1 MVYLLFEEKG
11 YLNLS
16 FEYHAAVRTHTCA
29 ETVKQSVYPTIFPP
43 PPTGAVTVKFAHGQV
58 IWAKRDIVVESLVG
72 FSAAVEYDWIGPVL
86 THCRSVGI
94 CCLYP
99 LQRFLSPH
107 WTIAISSIPAPVPP
121 PPLAWKFDTTTTPAT
136 PLKLDIASLTPVDL
150 PTDPR
155 SLHRLPTPDP
165 SRTFNSSL
173 GSDASLGSMLSPVQS
188 DATGTLSTAGT
199 GCETVQNSPKTAKL
213 SVLHLNTH
221 DFNNNLGRLAPPST
235 RISPLPSPTGTV
247 SEYSRRLGEHS
258 PTRGAGGSSTGALS
272 PTESNDSPHSTTS
285 RTSAFFGSGFV
296 SSGPAPSPPAP
307 LVKSKSISRLQ
318 ASRSSALSTSPVP
331 GNSSEEISTFAFNSG
346 MGGANVNRSVSDS
359 RFRQPARKATAND
372 SFFSQSAATLTP
384 EPPPSLSRRPSSKS
398 QHGPRRPATPP
409 DRDAGPSGS
418 LSPDRARLPPRERFF
433 PSRSNV
439 DRRDQWEE
447 ATAGTSQDTWGG
459 YGSPPGFGLSGF
471 GSATN
476 LTGLGSWES
485 RRWGG
490 SQASTGWSGGSSRGV
505 SPARPETRA
514 FVDLDDV
521 AGVSGDGGDGG
532 PGPRRQSLEE
542 QAKHLAEQSDAKDKP
557 APTVTTSFSADWRAL
572 ALANENTP
580 RPIAASLPTPINFSP
595 QKKPVRSA
603 HAAGAQHHQHH
614 SHLHREQSNLHP
626 SNPAVP
632 RPPSPRTGTLLCD
645 SDVKLRLIKQLGVGA
660 FSCVWLAEDEQ
671 GSLAAGGDRRAHSTS
686 EAKRRRDRRMHGLRP
701 SALGAKMVK
710 TGADGEVNGKA
721 AETNDAARGRD
732 IVRQQTPLLVEP
744 SPVATF
750 DSTDE
755 SSASGRVVA
764 VKMMDRALCDVN
776 DRTRISFVREVEV
789 LRHISHPSIVAY
801 LHSFTTPTHH
811 CLVVEHI
818 GGGELF
824 DLINKEEN
832 QNKMSET
839 LLRRLWGELCRAVGW
854 MHSVALVH
862 RDIKLENI
870 LLTSNPFTNPVPPLT
885 TPLLKLTD
893 FGLSR
898 FIDPDNPK
906 LTTRCGSEEYAAP
919 EIIMGTPYDGRETD
933 AWACGVVLFALCT
946 GVLPFADPAGASPA
960 PSTHSAHSPTQAR
973 RSYLLRIAQC
983 QYDPRELG
991 EGARRIVG
999 RLLVRSPEKRA
1010 KIAELWSDPWMRGAG
1025 APPPPSRM
1033 ER

>member
-1 MVYLLFEEKG
+1 MGNCSQGLADRISLWNRAVIVIITFAG
-11 YLNLS
+11 ISLS
-16 FEYHAAVRTHTCA
+16 A
-29 ETVKQSVYPTIFPP
+29 PP
-43 PPTGAVTVKFAHGQV
+43 P
-58 IWAKRDIVVESLVG
+58 
-72 FSAAVEYDWIGPVL
+72 AAAAGDDWIGPVL
-86 THCRSVGI
+86 THCRS
-94 CCLYP
+94 LAAP
-99 LQRFLSPH
+99 LADSHFYLI
-107 WTIAISSIPAPVPP
+107 TTNITMNTNTMETP
-121 PPLAWKFDTTTTPAT
+121 PPLAWRFDTTTTPAT
-136 PLKLDIASLTPVDL
+136 PLKLDIANLSPVEL
-150 PTDPR
+150 SNDPR
-155 SLHRLPTPDP
+155 DLHRLPTPDP
-165 SRTFNSSL
+165 CRTLTSSL
-173 GSDASLGSMLSPVQS
+173 ASILSP
-188 DATGTLSTAGT
+188 DTTTGL
-199 GCETVQNSPKTAKL
+199 ETVQNSPKTAKL
-213 SVLHLNTH
+213 SALHLNTH
-221 DFNNNLGRLAPPST
+221 DFNMGRLAPPST
-235 RISPLPSPTGTV
+235 RISPLPSPTT
-247 SEYSRRLGEHS
+247 EYGRHS
-258 PTRGAGGSSTGALS
+258 PTRGAGTLS
-272 PTESNDSPHSTTS
+272 PTESNGSPGSTTS
-285 RTSAFFGSGFV
+285 RTSAFFASVGPP
-296 SSGPAPSPPAP
+296 PAPPTP

-318 ASRSSALSTSPVP
+318 ASRSSTLSTSSAPA
-331 GNSSEEISTFAFNSG
+331 NNEASTFAFNSG
-346 MGGANVNRSVSDS
+346 IGGANINRSVSDS
-359 RFRQPARKATAND
+359 RFRQPSRKSTAND

-384 EPPPSLSRRPSSKS
+384 APPPSLSRRPSAKS
-398 QHGPRRPATPP
+398 QHGGGRRPVTPE
-409 DRDAGPSGS
+409 RDSDPSGS

-447 ATAGTSQDTWGG
+447 AMAGTSPPG
-459 YGSPPGFGLSGF
+459 YGSPPGMGLSGF

-476 LTGLGSWES
+476 LTGLGSWEG
-485 RRWGG
+485 RPWGG

-514 FVDLDDV
+514 FVELDDGG
-521 AGVSGDGGDGG
+521 GVGGSTE
-532 PGPRRQSLEE
+532 PKRRSLEE
-542 QAKHLAEQSDAKDKP
+542 HARPFAELLNAKDKP
-557 APTVTTSFSADWRAL
+557 PASTLTADWR

-580 RPIAASLPTPINFSP
+580 RPITASLPIPIGLSP
-595 QKKPVRSA
+595 HKKPVRSA
-603 HAAGAQHHQHH
+603 HAAGAGAGHPP
-614 SHLHREQSNLHP
+614 LHREHSNLHP
-626 SNPAVP
+626 SSPSVP
-632 RPPSPRTGTLLCD
+632 RPPSPHAGTLLCD
-645 SDVKLRLIKQLGVGA
+645 ADVKLRLKSQLGVGA

-701 SALGAKMVK
+701 SALGPRMNGSEKTDEVK
-710 TGADGEVNGKA
+710 SKSSA
-721 AETNDAARGRD
+721 AEPGDTARGRE
-732 IVRQQTPLLVEP
+732 IVRQQSPLLIES

-750 DSTDE
+750 VTLVE
-755 SSASGRVVA
+755 NGAPGRLVA

-832 QNKMSET
+832 QNKMSES

-870 LLTSNPFTNPVPPLT
+870 LVTTNPFTNPVPPLT

-898 FIDPDNPK
+898 FIDPDNPE

-919 EIIMGTPYDGRETD
+919 EIIMGASYDGRETD

-946 GVLPFADPAGASPA
+946 GVLPFADVSGVSPA

-991 EGARRIVG
+991 EGVRRIVG

-1025 APPPPSRM
+1025 APPPPPGWSDNGQEAHEVNGEEHEAAFLVDKEGIASVARQ
-1033 ER
+1033 EIPAA

>member
-1 MVYLLFEEKG
+1 M
-11 YLNLS
+11 N
-16 FEYHAAVRTHTCA
+16 TNTMQ
-29 ETVKQSVYPTIFPP
+29 T
-43 PPTGAVTVKFAHGQV
+43 
-58 IWAKRDIVVESLVG
+58 
-72 FSAAVEYDWIGPVL
+72 
-86 THCRSVGI
+86 
-94 CCLYP
+94 
-99 LQRFLSPH
+99 
-107 WTIAISSIPAPVPP
+107 PAP
-121 PPLAWKFDTTTTPAT
+121 PPLAWRFDTTTTPAT
-136 PLKLDIASLTPVDL
+136 PLKLDIANLSPVQL

-155 SLHRLPTPDP
+155 DLHRLPTPDP
-165 SRTFNSSL
+165 SRTFNSI
-173 GSDASLGSMLSPVQS
+173 GSDLSSVLSPDQS
-188 DATGTLSTAGT
+188 DAAGA
-199 GCETVQNSPKTAKL
+199 GLETVQNSPKTARL
-213 SVLHLNTH
+213 SALHLSTH
-221 DFNNNLGRLAPPST
+221 DFNLGRLAPPST

-247 SEYSRRLGEHS
+247 SEYGRRLGDHS
-258 PTRGAGGSSTGALS
+258 PTRGITGSSTGALS
-272 PTESNDSPHSTTS
+272 PTESNGSPRSTTS
-285 RTSAFFGSGFV
+285 RTSTFFSSGFGAV
-296 SSGPAPSPPAP
+296 GPTPAPPTP

-318 ASRSSALSTSPVP
+318 ASRSSTLSAP
-331 GNSSEEISTFAFNSG
+331 GNEEASTFAFNSG
-346 MGGANVNRSVSDS
+346 MGGANVNRSASDS
-359 RFRQPARKATAND
+359 RSRQPLRKNTAND

-384 EPPPSLSRRPSSKS
+384 EPPPSLSRRPSARS
-398 QHGPRRPATPP
+398 QHGRRPATP
-409 DRDAGPSGS
+409 DRDSGSGPSGS

-447 ATAGTSQDTWGG
+447 AMATSPDAWTG
-459 YGSPPGFGLSGF
+459 YGSPPGMGLSGF

-476 LTGLGSWES
+476 LATTGLGSWEG

-490 SQASTGWSGGSSRGV
+490 SQASTGWSGGSSRGA

-514 FVDLDDV
+514 FVELDD
-521 AGVSGDGGDGG
+521 AGSGRAEL
-532 PGPRRQSLEE
+532 RRQSLEE
-542 QAKHLAEQSDAKDKP
+542 RPRPFAEPLNAKEKPLPTLA
-557 APTVTTSFSADWRAL
+557 TSFSADWRAL
-572 ALANENTP
+572 ASENTP
-580 RPIAASLPTPINFSP
+580 RAIAASLPTPIGLSP
-595 QKKPVRSA
+595 HKKPVRSA
-603 HAAGAQHHQHH
+603 NAAGAGGHHHH
-614 SHLHREQSNLHP
+614 PLLHREHSNLRS
-626 SNPAVP
+626 SNPNVP
-632 RPPSPRTGTLLCD
+632 RPPSPHAGTLLCD
-645 SDVKLRLIKQLGVGA
+645 ADVKLRLKSQLGVGA

-671 GSLAAGGDRRAHSTS
+671 GSLAAGGDRRGHSTS

-701 SALGAKMVK
+701 SALGAKMNGVANGEKADEVK
-710 TGADGEVNGKA
+710 SKGAEPGDK
-721 AETNDAARGRD
+721 ARGRD
-732 IVRQQTPLLVEP
+732 IVRQQSPLLIES

-750 DSTDE
+750 DTLADE
-755 SSASGRVVA
+755 PGAPGRLVA

-832 QNKMSET
+832 QNKMTES

-870 LLTSNPFTNPVPPLT
+870 LVTSNPFTNPVPPLT

-919 EIIMGTPYDGRETD
+919 EIIMGAPYDGRETD
-933 AWACGVVLFALCT
+933 AWACGVVLFALST
-946 GVLPFADPAGASPA
+946 GVLPFADASGASPA

-983 QYDPRELG
+983 QYDSRELG
-991 EGARRIVG
+991 EGVRRIVG
-999 RLLVRSPEKRA
+999 RLLVRSAEKRA

-1025 APPPPSRM
+1025 APPPPPGWSDNGQEAQEVNGEEHEAAFLVDKEGIANVARQ
-1033 ER
+1033 EIPVV

>member
-1 MVYLLFEEKG
+1 MNNME
-11 YLNLS
+11 
-16 FEYHAAVRTHTCA
+16 
-29 ETVKQSVYPTIFPP
+29 
-43 PPTGAVTVKFAHGQV
+43 
-58 IWAKRDIVVESLVG
+58 
-72 FSAAVEYDWIGPVL
+72 
-86 THCRSVGI
+86 
-94 CCLYP
+94 
-99 LQRFLSPH
+99 
-107 WTIAISSIPAPVPP
+107 APIPP
-121 PPLAWKFDTTTTPAT
+121 PPLAWTFDTTTTTTPGT
-136 PLKLDIASLTPVDL
+136 PLKLDITSLSPVRL

-155 SLHRLPTPDP
+155 DLYRLPTPDP
-165 SRTFNSSL
+165 SRTYNTSL
-173 GSDASLGSMLSPVQS
+173 GSDISSGGVLSPDQPDS
-188 DATGTLSTAGT
+188 LSVAGT
-199 GCETVQNSPKTAKL
+199 GSETVQNSPKTAKL
-213 SVLHLNTH
+213 STLHLNTH

-247 SEYSRRLGEHS
+247 SEYGRRLGDHS
-258 PTRGAGGSSTGALS
+258 PTRGAGGSSAGALS
-272 PTESNDSPHSTTS
+272 PTESNGSPGSTTS
-285 RTSAFFGSGFV
+285 RTSTFFSSGFV
-296 SSGPAPSPPAP
+296 ATGPMPAPPAP

-318 ASRSSALSTSPVP
+318 ASRSNLSTSSL
-331 GNSSEEISTFAFNSG
+331 GNDETSSFAFNSG
-346 MGGANVNRSVSDS
+346 VGGANINRSASDS
-359 RFRQPARKATAND
+359 RFRQPTRKTTAND

-384 EPPPSLSRRPSSKS
+384 APPPSLSRRPSTKS
-398 QHGPRRPATPP
+398 QHGRRDATP
-409 DRDAGPSGS
+409 DRDSGPSGS

-433 PSRSNV
+433 PSRSKV

-447 ATAGTSQDTWGG
+447 ATGGTSFESWTGH
-459 YGSPPGFGLSGF
+459 GSPPGIGLSGF

-476 LTGLGSWES
+476 MTGLGSWES
-485 RRWGG
+485 RPWSG

-505 SPARPETRA
+505 SPARPETRT
-514 FVDLDDV
+514 FVDLDEGGG
-521 AGVSGDGGDGG
+521 GVGGSTE
-532 PGPRRQSLEE
+532 PRRPSLEE
-542 QAKHLAEQSDAKDKP
+542 QQAEQLSSAKDKP
-557 APTVTTSFSADWRAL
+557 ASTVTTSFSADWRAL
-572 ALANENTP
+572 ANENTP
-580 RPIAASLPTPINFSP
+580 RPNVASLPTPINLAP

-603 HAAGAQHHQHH
+603 NAAGAGAGIHHPHP
-614 SHLHREQSNLHP
+614 HLHREHSNLHP
-626 SNPAVP
+626 SKPGVP
-632 RPPSPRTGTLLCD
+632 RPASPRAGTLLCD
-645 SDVKLRLIKQLGVGA
+645 ADVKLRLINQLGVGA

-671 GSLAAGGDRRAHSTS
+671 GSLAAGGDRRGHSTS

-701 SALGAKMVK
+701 SALGAKMN
-710 TGADGEVNGKA
+710 GAGNGEKA
-721 AETNDAARGRD
+721 DEFKAKGIELRDATRGRD
-732 IVRQQTPLLVEP
+732 VIRTQSPLLVEP
-744 SPVATF
+744 SHVATF
-750 DSTDE
+750 DTPDE
-755 SSASGRVVA
+755 NSAPGRLVA

-824 DLINKEEN
+824 DLINKETN
-832 QNKMSET
+832 QSKMTET

-870 LLTSNPFTNPVPPLT
+870 LLTTNPFTNPVPPLT

-919 EIIMGTPYDGRETD
+919 EIIMGASYDGRETD

-946 GVLPFADPAGASPA
+946 GALPFADSSGASPA
-960 PSTHSAHSPTQAR
+960 PSTHSAHSPTQVR

-983 QYDPRELG
+983 QYDPRELS
-991 EGARRIVG
+991 EGVRRIVG

-1025 APPPPSRM
+1025 APPPPPGWSDNGQEAQVHGEEHEAAFLVDKESIANVARQ
-1033 ER
+1033 EIPVV

>member
-1 MVYLLFEEKG
+1 M
-11 YLNLS
+11 NNM
-16 FEYHAAVRTHTCA
+16 
-29 ETVKQSVYPTIFPP
+29 ET
-43 PPTGAVTVKFAHGQV
+43 
-58 IWAKRDIVVESLVG
+58 
-72 FSAAVEYDWIGPVL
+72 
-86 THCRSVGI
+86 
-94 CCLYP
+94 
-99 LQRFLSPH
+99 
-107 WTIAISSIPAPVPP
+107 
-121 PPLAWKFDTTTTPAT
+121 PPLAWTFDTATTNAST
-136 PLKLDIASLTPVDL
+136 PLKLDITSLSPVRL

-155 SLHRLPTPDP
+155 DLYRLPTPDP
-165 SRTFNSSL
+165 SRTYNSSL
-173 GSDASLGSMLSPVQS
+173 GSDISSGGVLSPDQP
-188 DATGTLSTAGT
+188 DTLSVAGT
-199 GCETVQNSPKTAKL
+199 GSETVQNSPKTAKL
-213 SVLHLNTH
+213 STLHLNTH
-221 DFNNNLGRLAPPST
+221 DFNHNLGRLAPPST

-247 SEYSRRLGEHS
+247 SEYGRRLGDHS
-258 PTRGAGGSSTGALS
+258 PTRGSAGALS
-272 PTESNDSPHSTTS
+272 PTESNGSPGSTTS
-285 RTSAFFGSGFV
+285 RTSTFFSSGFGST
-296 SSGPAPSPPAP
+296 PAPPAP

-318 ASRSSALSTSPVP
+318 ASRSANVSTSSL
-331 GNSSEEISTFAFNSG
+331 GNEETSSFAFNSG
-346 MGGANVNRSVSDS
+346 VGGANVNRSASDS
-359 RFRQPARKATAND
+359 RSRQPTRKTTAND
-372 SFFSQSAATLTP
+372 SFFSQSAASLTP
-384 EPPPSLSRRPSSKS
+384 APPPSLSRRPSTKS
-398 QHGPRRPATPP
+398 QHGRRDATP
-409 DRDAGPSGS
+409 DRDSGPSGS

-447 ATAGTSQDTWGG
+447 ATAGTVSHDHP
-459 YGSPPGFGLSGF
+459 YGSPPGIGLSGF
-471 GSATN
+471 GSATTN
-476 LTGLGSWES
+476 LPGLGSWES

-514 FVDLDDV
+514 FVDLDEG
-521 AGVSGDGGDGG
+521 AGVGVGGSTE
-532 PGPRRQSLEE
+532 PRRPSLEE
-542 QAKHLAEQSDAKDKP
+542 RAEQLLLLSSAKDKP
-557 APTVTTSFSADWRAL
+557 VSTVTTSFSADWRAL
-572 ALANENTP
+572 ANENTP
-580 RPIAASLPTPINFSP
+580 RPNAASLPTPIHFSP

-603 HAAGAQHHQHH
+603 NAAGAHHPHPH
-614 SHLHREQSNLHP
+614 LHPHLHREHSNLHP
-626 SNPAVP
+626 SKPGVP
-632 RPPSPRTGTLLCD
+632 RPPSPRAGTLLCD
-645 SDVKLRLIKQLGVGA
+645 ADVKLRLINQLGVGA

-671 GSLAAGGDRRAHSTS
+671 GSLAAGGNRRGHSTS

-701 SALGAKMVK
+701 SALGAKMNGV
-710 TGADGEVNGKA
+710 GSGEKPDEFKGKRI
-721 AETNDAARGRD
+721 ELGDATTRGRD
-732 IVRQQTPLLVEP
+732 IIRQQSPLLVEP
-744 SPVATF
+744 SQVATF
-750 DSTDE
+750 DTPDE
-755 SSASGRVVA
+755 SSAPGRLVA

-824 DLINKEEN
+824 DLINKETN
-832 QNKMSET
+832 QSKMTET

-870 LLTSNPFTNPVPPLT
+870 LLTTNPFTNPVPPLT

-919 EIIMGTPYDGRETD
+919 EIIMGSSYDGRETD

-946 GVLPFADPAGASPA
+946 GALPFADASGASPA
-960 PSTHSAHSPTQAR
+960 PSTHSAHSPTQVR

-983 QYDPRELG
+983 QYDPRELS
-991 EGARRIVG
+991 EGVRRIVG

-1025 APPPPSRM
+1025 APPPPPGWNDNGQEAQEVNGEEHEAAFLVDKEGIANVARQ
-1033 ER
+1033 EIPVV

>member
-1 MVYLLFEEKG
+1 M
-11 YLNLS
+11 NNN
-16 FEYHAAVRTHTCA
+16 TM
-29 ETVKQSVYPTIFPP
+29 ETTIPP
-43 PPTGAVTVKFAHGQV
+43 PSM
-58 IWAKRDIVVESLVG
+58 E
-72 FSAAVEYDWIGPVL
+72 
-86 THCRSVGI
+86 
-94 CCLYP
+94 
-99 LQRFLSPH
+99 
-107 WTIAISSIPAPVPP
+107 
-121 PPLAWKFDTTTTPAT
+121 WKFDTTTTPAT
-136 PLKLDIASLTPVDL
+136 PLKLDIANLSPVQL

-155 SLHRLPTPDP
+155 SLYRLPTPDP
-165 SRTFNSSL
+165 SRKFNSSL
-173 GSDASLGSMLSPVQS
+173 GSDLSSGSVLSPEQS
-188 DATGTLSTAGT
+188 DATSALTAAGT

-213 SVLHLNTH
+213 STLHLQTH

-235 RISPLPSPTGTV
+235 RISPLPSPTGTA
-247 SEYSRRLGEHS
+247 SEYGRRLGEHS
-258 PTRGAGGSSTGALS
+258 PTRGAIGSPTGALS
-272 PTESNDSPHSTTS
+272 PTESNGSPRSSAS
-285 RTSAFFGSGFV
+285 RTSAFFGSGFGSV
-296 SSGPAPSPPAP
+296 GPAPAPPAP
-307 LVKSKSISRLQ
+307 LVKSKSISRLH
-318 ASRSSALSTSPVP
+318 ASRSSTLSTSAF
-331 GNSSEEISTFAFNSG
+331 GNNNEEESTFAFNSG
-346 MGGANVNRSVSDS
+346 MGGANINRSVSDS
-359 RFRQPARKATAND
+359 RFRQPVRKATAND
-372 SFFSQSAATLTP
+372 SFFGQSAATLTP
-384 EPPPSLSRRPSSKS
+384 APPPSLSRRPSTKS
-398 QHGPRRPATPP
+398 QHGHRPGTP
-409 DRDAGPSGS
+409 DRDSGPSGS

-459 YGSPPGFGLSGF
+459 YGSPPGVGLSGL
-471 GSATN
+471 GSAAN

-490 SQASTGWSGGSSRGV
+490 SQASTGWSGGSSRGA

-514 FVDLDDV
+514 FVQLDDG
-521 AGVSGDGGDGG
+521 GVE
-532 PGPRRQSLEE
+532 PRRPSLEE
-542 QAKHLAEQSDAKDKP
+542 QLQHLKEQPSAKDKLG
-557 APTVTTSFSADWRAL
+557 PTVATSFSADWRAL
-572 ALANENTP
+572 ANENTP
-580 RPIAASLPTPINFSP
+580 RPVAASLPAPIHFSP

-603 HAAGAQHHQHH
+603 NAAGAHHHPP
-614 SHLHREQSNLHP
+614 LHREHSNLHP
-626 SNPAVP
+626 SNPSVP

-645 SDVKLRLIKQLGVGA
+645 ADVKLRLIKQLGVGA

-686 EAKRRRDRRMHGLRP
+686 EAKRRRDKRMHGLRP
-701 SALGAKMVK
+701 SALRAKLNRL
-710 TGADGEVNGKA
+710 ASGEKPEEANGKGTEA
-721 AETNDAARGRD
+721 GDAARGRD
-732 IVRQQTPLLVEP
+732 IVRQQSPLLVEP
-744 SPVATF
+744 SPDATF
-750 DSTDE
+750 DSPDE
-755 SSASGRVVA
+755 SNAPGRLVA

-811 CLVVEHI
+811 CLVLERI

-824 DLINKEEN
+824 DLINKEGN
-832 QNKMSET
+832 QSKMSET

-870 LLTSNPFTNPVPPLT
+870 LLTSNPFTNPIPPLN
-885 TPLLKLTD
+885 TPLVKLTD

-906 LTTRCGSEEYAAP
+906 LTTRCGSEEYSAP
-919 EIIMGTPYDGRETD
+919 EIIMGSPYDGRETD

-946 GVLPFADPAGASPA
+946 GVLPFADASGASPA
-960 PSTHSAHSPTQAR
+960 PSTHSAHSPTHAR

-983 QYDPRELG
+983 QYDPRELS

-1025 APPPPSRM
+1025 APPPPPGWSDNGQEAQELNGEEHEAAFLVDKEGIANVARQ
-1033 ER
+1033 EIPVV